1 MAEMVK
7 NLYTGLYIY
16 AKLGAIMYK
25 YTVET
30 AVFRGINSGIFQPTR
45 TVFGVIGAVSG
56 YREGPK
62 SNRFFTKPRHLSP
75 FQPLFSALPRQVF
88 GVTKMVIFLLA
99 MVITILMTIA
109 SIKKTVFGWSEN
121 CHFRHRHPLGGRTDK
136 RQKAERPSPE
146 AERPEMYIYTFSE
159 NTLRYPSANYPPAL
173 AVRKPAP
180 VHRTSPRKYY
190 YANCV
195 NIKTTFA
202 FSPLPLVESL
212 NKGSP

>member
-1 MAEMVK
+1 
-7 NLYTGLYIY
+7 
-16 AKLGAIMYK
+16 MYK

-62 SNRFFTKPRHLSP
+62 SNRFFYKTEA
-75 FQPLFSALPRQVF
+75 FIAFSATIF
-88 GVTKMVIFLLA
+88 GSSETGFRSHKDGHFLMLA

-146 AERPEMYIYTFSE
+146 AERPEIYIYTFSE